1 MTELDSLVKEFTFP
15 KKNIENLLNLYLDGN
30 TVPFIARY
38 RKEQT
43 GAMDEIQIRA
53 VLERYEYLENLN
65 KRREE
70 IIKNIEEKG
79 KLTDELKKSI
89 LKAET
94 LTELEDIYA
103 PYKSKKKTKADI
115 AREAGV
121 EPVAEY
127 IKNNTDISN
136 LEEFA
141 KAYINEKA
149 ADIDT
154 VLSMARDILTEEI
167 GHNINIKNRLRE
179 IYNKDAVISTCQ
191 TEDFKER
198 TPYEAYYEFEEKI
211 STLPPHRILAIFR
224 GERENILKVKLII
237 DEETCINTCLALLY
251 TEGYKHNKIIEK
263 CAARAY
269 KTMLSSSIELE
280 IRGELRQNAEER
292 AIHVFGD
299 NLKSLLM
306 TPPVKGRSVLGL
318 DPAYRTGCKYAAVD
332 ETGKLLTYGVIYPTP
347 PQEDYEG
354 SKKKVVEIIK
364 KFNINAISIGNGTAS
379 RETEEFVAKVLSET
393 SLAVEYTIVN
403 EAGASVYSASE
414 VAAKEFPDLDVT
426 IRGAISIARRVIDPL
441 AELVKIEPR
450 SIGVGM
456 YQHDVNKKKLENTLG
471 AVVED
476 VVNNVGVNLNTASPS
491 LLQYVSGLNYNIAEK
506 IVKYREDNGVFS
518 NRNQLLKV
526 SGLGDATFKQ
536 CAGFL
541 KIYGGDEPLDS
552 MFIHPET
559 YDAVHLLLN
568 KLNLT
573 IDKVSMIR
581 LAVKG
586 NSINKLSEETGL
598 GTYTFNDIIEN
609 LEKPDRD
616 VRDSVD
622 PVIFKKSV
630 VNLDDL
636 KPSMVISG
644 KVTNIVDFG
653 AFVDIGLKN
662 DGLVHISELSENFVK
677 HPSEVVKVGQKVQV
691 MVVDIDKERG
701 RISLSMRI

>member
-89 LKAET
+89 LKAGT

-121 EPVAEY
+121 EPIAEY
-127 IKNNTDISN
+127 IKNNTDISK

-191 TEDFKER
+191 AKDFKER

-559 YDAVHLLLN
+559 YDAVHMLLN